1 MLPLISQN
9 YKGSQE
15 ITIINHVNKWG
26 NLEGMDKFL
35 ETYHLSGLNQ
45 ECIENSDKSESN
57 TICAVLKY
65 LSSRKSSG
73 FDSFTTKLCKIS
85 KEKVTLIRLTLFQDI
100 RKARVVPNALHDFK
114 ITLNTKTNQQHN
126 PKMKISD

>member
-57 TICAVLKY
+57 TI
-65 LSSRKSSG
+65 G
-73 FDSFTTKLCKIS
+73 DST
-85 KEKVTLIRLTLFQDI
+85 
-100 RKARVVPNALHDFK
+100 
-114 ITLNTKTNQQHN
+114 
-126 PKMKISD
+126 